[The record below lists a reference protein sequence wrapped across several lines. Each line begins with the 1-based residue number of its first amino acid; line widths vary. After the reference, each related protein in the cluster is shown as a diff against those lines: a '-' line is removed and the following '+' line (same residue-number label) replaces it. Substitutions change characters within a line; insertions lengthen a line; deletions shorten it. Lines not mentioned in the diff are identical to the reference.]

1 MTNPNHPKPGSQI
14 KVDPIKN
21 LKDIKSIKKLLKDNL
36 RDYALFVIGC
46 NTNLRASDLVAITA
60 GQVRT
65 LKAGDDLVLTEQKTG
80 KERRITLNAVCVAAI
95 ENLLGSQAL
104 EDDDPLFKSRKGTQL
119 CVQSVHRL
127 VKGWCNQINLKGN
140 YGSHS
145 LRKTWGYHQRVTFGA
160 DLPTLMT
167 CFNHSTQRQT
177 LKYLC
182 VQPGELKA
190 IYQNEI

>member
-1 MTNPNHPKPGSQI
+1 MINPNHPKPGSQI

-36 RDYALFVIGC
+36 RDYALFIIGC
-46 NTNLRASDLVAITA
+46 NTNLRASDLVAITV

-65 LKAGDDLVLTEQKTG
+65 LKAGEDLVLKEIKTG
-80 KERRITLNAVCVAAI
+80 KERRITLNAICVAAI

-104 EDDDPLFKSRKGTQL
+104 DDDDPLFKSRKGTQL

>member
-1 MTNPNHPKPGSQI
+1 MSRNHPEKGSHI

-21 LKDIKSIKKLLKDNL
+21 LKDIKSIKKILKDNP
-36 RDYALFVIGC
+36 RDCALFVVGI
-46 NTNLRASDLVAITA
+46 NTNLRVSDLVNITVK
-60 GQVRT
+60 QVMD
-65 LKAGDDLVLTEQKTG
+65 LKTGEDLVLKEVKTG
-80 KERRITLNAVCVAAI
+80 KEKRITLNTACTSAI
-95 ENLLGSQAL
+95 ENLLNSRELQK
-104 EDDDPLFKSRKGTQL
+104 DDPLFKSKKGGKL

-160 DLPTLMT
+160 DLATLMT

-177 LKYLC
+177 LGYLC
-182 VQPGELKA
+182 VQPDEIKG
-190 IYQNEI
+190 IYQNEL

>member
-1 MTNPNHPKPGSQI
+1 MSNPNHPKTGSQI

-21 LKDIKSIKKLLKDNL
+21 LKDVKSIKKLLKDNP
-36 RDYALFVIGC
+36 RDFALFVIGI
-46 NTNLRASDLVAITA
+46 NTNLRASDLVNITVQ
-60 GQVRT
+60 QVQD
-65 LKAGDDLVLTEQKTG
+65 LKAGNDLVRTEQKTG
-80 KERRITLNAVCVAAI
+80 KERRITLNAACVDAI
-95 ENLLGSQAL
+95 DNLLGSQAL
-104 EDDDPLFKSRKGTQL
+104 EDDDPLFKSRKGDQL
-119 CVQSVHRL
+119 CVQSVHSL
-127 VKGWCNQINLKGN
+127 VIGWCNQINLKGN

-177 LKYLC
+177 LGYLC
-182 VQPGELKA
+182 VQPDEIKG

>member
-1 MTNPNHPKPGSQI
+1 MSNPNHPKTGSQI

-21 LKDIKSIKKLLKDNL
+21 LKDVKSIKKLLKDNP
-36 RDYALFVIGC
+36 RDFALFVIGI
-46 NTNLRASDLVAITA
+46 NTNLRASDLVNITVQ
-60 GQVRT
+60 QVQD
-65 LKAGDDLVLTEQKTG
+65 LKAGNDLVLTEQKTG
-80 KERRITLNAVCVAAI
+80 KERRITLNAACVDAI
-95 ENLLGSQAL
+95 DNLLGSQAL
-104 EDDDPLFKSRKGTQL
+104 EDDDPLFKSRKGDQL

-127 VKGWCNQINLKGN
+127 VKGWCKQINLTGN

-177 LKYLC
+177 LGYLC
-182 VQPGELKA
+182 VQPDEIKG

>member
-1 MTNPNHPKPGSQI
+1 MPNPNHPVKDSQT
-14 KVDPIKN
+14 KVDPIKSI
-21 LKDIKSIKKLLKDNL
+21 KDIKSIKKLLKNNL
-36 RDYALFVIGC
+36 RDYALFIIGV
-46 NTNLRASDLVAITA
+46 NTNLRASDLVNITV
-60 GQVRT
+60 GHVRI
-65 LKAGDDLVLTEQKTG
+65 LKPGNDLVLTEQKTG
-80 KERRITLNAVCVAAI
+80 KERRITLNDSCVNAI
-95 ENLLGSQAL
+95 ENLLGSEVL
-104 EDDDPLFKSRKGTQL
+104 EDEAPLFKSRKGGKL

-127 VKGWCNQINLKGN
+127 VKGWCKQINLTGN

-182 VQPGELKA
+182 VQPGEVKA
-190 IYQNEI
+190 IYKNEI